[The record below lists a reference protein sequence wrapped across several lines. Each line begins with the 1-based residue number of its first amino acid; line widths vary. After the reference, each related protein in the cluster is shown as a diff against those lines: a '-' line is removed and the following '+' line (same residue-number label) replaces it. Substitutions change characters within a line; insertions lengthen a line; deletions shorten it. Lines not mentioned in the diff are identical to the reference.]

1 MMLMCSFQLWVNL
14 GHRKEAVQ
22 LHKGAN
28 LQGQVGC
35 LLKNLQIIKIA
46 NLVQKKVIIIKK
58 SSCANVEN
66 ANGGLTD
73 ITMVFVD
80 V

>member
-1 MMLMCSFQLWVNL
+1 MEGLPLDFQTVNFEKVVAMMIIEMMLMCSFQLWVHL

-35 LLKNLQIIKIA
+35 LLRKTRK
-46 NLVQKKVIIIKK
+46 
-58 SSCANVEN
+58 
-66 ANGGLTD
+66 
-73 ITMVFVD
+73 
-80 V
+80 

>member
-1 MMLMCSFQLWVNL
+1 MDDDDYDEDDVNFENVDAVMTIEMMLMCSFQLWVNL

-35 LLKNLQIIKIA
+35 LLRKTRKS
-46 NLVQKKVIIIKK
+46 
-58 SSCANVEN
+58 SSCAKK
-66 ANGGLTD
+66 
-73 ITMVFVD
+73 
-80 V
+80 

>member
-1 MMLMCSFQLWVNL
+1 MPAVGWLWPSADDDDDEDEEDENVGAMMIIEMMLMCSFQLWVHL

-35 LLKNLQIIKIA
+35 LLRKTRK
-46 NLVQKKVIIIKK
+46 
-58 SSCANVEN
+58 
-66 ANGGLTD
+66 
-73 ITMVFVD
+73 
-80 V
+80 